1 MIIETPGGNSNIIN
15 LAIGKVEI
23 PEPMQ
28 PYCDTWGNLKI
39 DPVDILEETH
49 SFNFIKVF
57 IYKVDENF
65 YFGYQ
70 LRLNRLVMQKQANVL
85 DRPEKTKNAARQV
98 ARKELHSIVSKHS
111 KKTLEAFLIFD
122 TICYNQPELF

>member
-1 MIIETPGGNSNIIN
+1 MIIETPHGNLDIIDS
-15 LAIGKVEI
+15 AGVEI
-23 PEPMQ
+23 PEQMR

-39 DPVDILEETH
+39 DPVDTMEESH
-49 SFNFIKVF
+49 SSNFIKVF

-70 LRLNRLVMQKQANVL
+70 LRLNRLIMQKQANIF
-85 DRPEKTKNAARQV
+85 DPPEKTGNAARRA
-98 ARKELHSIVSKHS
+98 AREKLHDIVGKHS
-111 KKTLEAFLIFD
+111 KKTLEAFLLFD